1 MKFDIKKHIY
11 LILLFILSFTVETA
25 QSQEVTNIHIAATD
39 TVPTYTSDSAV
50 INFLKDAGIPITQN
64 SKLKLLKSGRA
75 KFIDLFEE
83 IRHAKHHIHLEY
95 FNFRN
100 DSIANALF
108 DLLGEKVKEGVEVRA
123 LFDAFGNLS
132 NNKPLKK
139 KHIQAIRD
147 KGIEIVKFDPFK
159 FPYINH
165 ALHRD
170 HRKIVVIDGKIGYT
184 GGMNIANYYIKGLP
198 EIGDWRDMH
207 IRIEGNAVNELQ
219 DIFLAMWN
227 KSTKQHVSG
236 SQYYPL
242 RNDST
247 FKGNKNVA
255 IVDRIPKKEPR
266 LMRQTYIKSID
277 AAQDKIQIVNPY
289 FTPIPSIKK
298 AIKRALKRGVEV
310 EIMIPSNNKPLKK
323 KHIQAIRDKG
333 IEIVKFDPFKFP
345 YINHALHRDHR
356 KIVVIDGKIGY
367 TGGMNIANYYIKGLP
382 EIGDWRDMHIRI
394 EGNAVNELQDI
405 FLAMWNKSTK
415 QHVSG
420 SQYYPLR
427 NDSTF
432 KGNKNVAI
440 VDRIPKKE
448 PRLMRQTYIKSIDAA
463 QDKIQIVNP
472 YFTPIPSIKK
482 AIKRALKRGVEVEIM
497 IPGKSD
503 IPFTPDAAFYT
514 ANKLRKKGAKIYV
527 YNGGFHH
534 SKIMMVDSLFCT
546 VGSTNLNSRSLR
558 YDYEVNAFI
567 FDKETTHEL
576 STMFEH
582 DKLDSTLFTK
592 EEYKKRSGWKRFVGW
607 FANLFS
613 PFL

>member
-11 LILLFILSFTVETA
+11 LILLFILPFTVKTA
-25 QSQEVTNIHIAATD
+25 QSQEVTNIHIAVTD
-39 TVPTYTSDSAV
+39 TVPAYTSDSAV

-139 KHIQAIRD
+139 KHIKAIRD

-219 DIFLAMWN
+219 NIFLTMWN
-227 KSTKQHVSG
+227 KSTKQHISG

-255 IVDRIPKKEPR
+255 IVDRIPKKEP
-266 LMRQTYIKSID
+266 K
-277 AAQDKIQIVNPY
+277 
-289 FTPIPSIKK
+289 
-298 AIKRALKRGVEV
+298 
-310 EIMIPSNNKPLKK
+310 
-323 KHIQAIRDKG
+323 
-333 IEIVKFDPFKFP
+333 
-345 YINHALHRDHR
+345 
-356 KIVVIDGKIGY
+356 
-367 TGGMNIANYYIKGLP
+367 
-382 EIGDWRDMHIRI
+382 
-394 EGNAVNELQDI
+394 
-405 FLAMWNKSTK
+405 
-415 QHVSG
+415 
-420 SQYYPLR
+420 
-427 NDSTF
+427 
-432 KGNKNVAI
+432 
-440 VDRIPKKE
+440 
-448 PRLMRQTYIKSIDAA
+448 LMRQTYIKSIDAA

-576 STMFEH
+576 STCLTMTSWTALCSLRKNIKNAPDGNASSVGSPICSVRSYKPLPLPQTKVYKLFHLLQGRDLSHLQLILHAVKFDRSSSKRTMPVIMRNVTPPSRTVSLTSMENHGLTAGKCFSLRMFHFIIEQ
-582 DKLDSTLFTK
+582 
-592 EEYKKRSGWKRFVGW
+592 R
-607 FANLFS
+607 
-613 PFL
+613 